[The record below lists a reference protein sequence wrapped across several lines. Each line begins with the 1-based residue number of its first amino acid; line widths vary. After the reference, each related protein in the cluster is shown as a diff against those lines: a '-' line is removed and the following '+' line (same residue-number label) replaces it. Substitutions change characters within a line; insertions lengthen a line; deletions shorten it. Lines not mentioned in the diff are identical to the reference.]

1 MTISLAEMLIYI
13 DTFIID
19 ALQSGNDSIKE
30 ECSFD
35 ESLEHQIVEIYNTY
49 KKGEVIDSAI
59 PPIKCEILYC
69 KISTHKEYV
78 SSEEGNSISDTKII
92 IEIHFKKI
100 ENQPS

>member
-1 MTISLAEMLIYI
+1 MTISLAETLIYI

-49 KKGEVIDSAI
+49 KKGCIVDSEI
-59 PPIKCEILYC
+59 PFAKCEIVSC
-69 KISTHKEYV
+69 KISTSKEYI
-78 SSEEGNSISDTKII
+78 SAEENVISDTKVI
-92 IEIHFKKI
+92 IEIHFKKLDK
-100 ENQPS
+100 QAS